1 MAEKQP
7 IKEQIKKLTD
17 QIEAGIKAL
26 FQSGDLEKYQAYLRT
41 MSHFHHYSVNN
52 QMLIFSQCPHATLV
66 AGYQKWQNQFQRHVM
81 RGEKGISILAPTP
94 YKIKVEKEK
103 LDPDTKLPLLDA
115 DGNAITEEKEVQ
127 IPMFRPVKVFD
138 VSQTDG
144 KPLPERVQSPIAEL
158 TGNVE
163 HYEAFMEALRR
174 VSPVPIEI
182 KPLSNDLDGF
192 FSPSKQSITLRAGMS
207 EVQTVCAAVHEIA
220 HSKLHDYAKQ
230 PDSQPK
236 DSSTEEIEAESIAY
250 TVCAYFGIETS
261 ANSFGYVATWSKDKD
276 LKAFKESLDTIRKTS
291 SDLISGVEQ
300 QFKEI
305 CKERGIELPKEPE
318 YELVTI
324 PPSREDAMAFAA
336 EYVVLLGRS
345 EARSEFLS
353 TDKIAG
359 RICRNDARSIRD
371 ELERLVEAEDESG
384 IYHGAVEL
392 LDHFNGLYHKEW
404 QAKEAPDAEKL
415 YMVDNEK
422 YIHVQRSDNGID
434 YTIYDAASAKTLD
447 GGVLDDTGQL
457 LSAAALTVCKLHNI
471 GDAAPIR
478 LAPLELLKDLQEAN
492 ELPLGAD
499 VQITGAELAK
509 SIQSLYLD
517 KYGLAFLD
525 DFASKDDCLQ
535 HLYEDLLTGA
545 DEVKYFLSEIVE
557 QKDVYANRAKALLL
571 GIESYQKSH
580 VPLKELDSNERWYV
594 VDNESKHLRI
604 TEDGAKYAYELYD
617 KNTLRRLESGTV
629 HDDDVKCLLAAAIR
643 VCETHGYDK
652 TLPFEVLSNE
662 LAGIL
667 YSLELSSDDDQIV
680 HTEVNSD
687 KPDALPPLPELE
699 QDYPMPDPTVDF
711 AQMYQFGYTDG
722 NTMLPLS
729 KARAK
734 ELFLQDVP
742 IFALNSDNTEYMVLD
757 TDDLDTHS
765 GIFGVERAEWEAAR
779 DMLQPTPD
787 IIAPNQPDALSY
799 LHDDS
804 AKTQPENYLKN
815 AEMALED
822 DYGMIDGII
831 NNGPKQPTV
840 ADLEAQVKAGMSISL
855 MDLAAATHRERND
868 GKRRQSVLEQLKKQP
883 AQERSHKTAPGKSA
897 EKEL

>member
-66 AGYQKWQNQFQRHVM
+66 AGYQKWQNQFSRHVL

-115 DGNAITEEKEVQ
+115 DGNTITEEKEVQ

-144 KPLPERVQSPIAEL
+144 KPLPERVQSPVAEL

-192 FSPSKQSITLRAGMS
+192 FSPSKQSITLRDGMS

-230 PDSQPK
+230 PNSQPK

-276 LKAFKESLDTIRKTS
+276 LKAFKDSLDTIRKTS
-291 SDLISGVEQ
+291 SELISGVEQ

-305 CKERGIELPKEPE
+305 CKERGISLEPAQPAQKQPE
-318 YELVTI
+318 QDI
-324 PPSREDAMAFAA
+324 
-336 EYVVLLGRS
+336 
-345 EARSEFLS
+345 
-353 TDKIAG
+353 
-359 RICRNDARSIRD
+359 
-371 ELERLVEAEDESG
+371 
-384 IYHGAVEL
+384 
-392 LDHFNGLYHKEW
+392 
-404 QAKEAPDAEKL
+404 EKL

-422 YIHVQRSDNGID
+422 YIHVQRSDTGID
-434 YTIYDAASAKTLD
+434 YTIYDAASAKALD

-478 LAPLELLKDLQEAN
+478 LAPLELLNGLQEAN
-492 ELPLGAD
+492 ELLFGAGE
-499 VQITGAELAK
+499 QITGVEATSTAD
-509 SIQSLYLD
+509 SLP
-517 KYGLAFLD
+517 
-525 DFASKDDCLQ
+525 
-535 HLYEDLLTGA
+535 DLP
-545 DEVKYFLSEIVE
+545 
-557 QKDVYANRAKALLL
+557 Q
-571 GIESYQKSH
+571 
-580 VPLKELDSNERWYV
+580 
-594 VDNESKHLRI
+594 
-604 TEDGAKYAYELYD
+604 
-617 KNTLRRLESGTV
+617 
-629 HDDDVKCLLAAAIR
+629 
-643 VCETHGYDK
+643 
-652 TLPFEVLSNE
+652 
-662 LAGIL
+662 
-667 YSLELSSDDDQIV
+667 
-680 HTEVNSD
+680 
-687 KPDALPPLPELE
+687 LE

-729 KARAK
+729 KERAR
-734 ELFLQDVP
+734 ELFLQGVP
-742 IFALNSDNTEYMVLD
+742 IFVLNSDNTEYMVLD
-757 TDDLDTHS
+757 TEDLGAHS
-765 GIFGVERAEWEAAR
+765 GIFGVERTEWESVR
-779 DMLQPTPD
+779 DTLQPRRD
-787 IIAPNQPDALSY
+787 IVAPKQPDAVSY
-799 LHDDS
+799 LHDDT

-840 ADLEAQVKAGMSISL
+840 AELEAQVQAGISISL
-855 MDLAAATHRERND
+855 MDLAAATHRERNA
-868 GKRRQSVLEQLKKQP
+868 GKRKQSVLEQLKKQP
-883 AQERSHKTAPGKSA
+883 VQERSHKTAPGKSA

>member
-66 AGYQKWQNQFQRHVM
+66 AGYQKWQNQFSRHVL

-115 DGNAITEEKEVQ
+115 DGNTITEEKEVQ

-144 KPLPERVQSPIAEL
+144 KPLPERVQSPVAEL

-174 VSPVPIEI
+174 ISPVPIEI

-192 FSPSKQSITLRAGMS
+192 FSPSKQSITLRDGMS

-230 PDSQPK
+230 PNSQPK

-276 LKAFKESLDTIRKTS
+276 LKAFKDSLDTIRKTS
-291 SDLISGVEQ
+291 SELISGVEQ

-305 CKERGIELPKEPE
+305 CKERGISLEPAQPAQKQPE
-318 YELVTI
+318 QNI
-324 PPSREDAMAFAA
+324 
-336 EYVVLLGRS
+336 
-345 EARSEFLS
+345 
-353 TDKIAG
+353 
-359 RICRNDARSIRD
+359 
-371 ELERLVEAEDESG
+371 
-384 IYHGAVEL
+384 
-392 LDHFNGLYHKEW
+392 
-404 QAKEAPDAEKL
+404 EKL

-422 YIHVQRSDNGID
+422 YIHVQRSDTGID
-434 YTIYDAASAKTLD
+434 YTIYDAASAKALD

-457 LSAAALTVCKLHNI
+457 LSAAALTVCKLYNI

-478 LAPLELLKDLQEAN
+478 LAPLELLNGLQEAN
-492 ELPLGAD
+492 ELLLGAGE
-499 VQITGAELAK
+499 QITGVEATSTAD
-509 SIQSLYLD
+509 SLP
-517 KYGLAFLD
+517 
-525 DFASKDDCLQ
+525 
-535 HLYEDLLTGA
+535 DLP
-545 DEVKYFLSEIVE
+545 
-557 QKDVYANRAKALLL
+557 Q
-571 GIESYQKSH
+571 
-580 VPLKELDSNERWYV
+580 
-594 VDNESKHLRI
+594 
-604 TEDGAKYAYELYD
+604 
-617 KNTLRRLESGTV
+617 
-629 HDDDVKCLLAAAIR
+629 
-643 VCETHGYDK
+643 
-652 TLPFEVLSNE
+652 
-662 LAGIL
+662 
-667 YSLELSSDDDQIV
+667 
-680 HTEVNSD
+680 
-687 KPDALPPLPELE
+687 LE

-729 KARAK
+729 KERAR

-742 IFALNSDNTEYMVLD
+742 IFVLNSDNTEYMVLD
-757 TDDLDTHS
+757 TGDLDAHP
-765 GIFGVERAEWEAAR
+765 GIFGVERTEWESVR
-779 DMLQPTPD
+779 DTLQPIRD
-787 IIAPNQPDALSY
+787 IVAPKQLDAVSY
-799 LHDDS
+799 LHDDT

-815 AEMALED
+815 AEMAMED

-831 NNGPKQPTV
+831 NNGPKQTV
-840 ADLEAQVKAGMSISL
+840 A
-855 MDLAAATHRERND
+855 
-868 GKRRQSVLEQLKKQP
+868 EQE
-883 AQERSHKTAPGKSA
+883 ERSSILAKLKAPVETTNRTEKHAPKRSA

>member
-1 MAEKQP
+1 MAEKAP
-7 IKEQIKKLTD
+7 IKEQIKKRTD

-66 AGYQKWQNQFQRHVM
+66 AGYQKWQNQFSRHVL

-115 DGNAITEEKEVQ
+115 DGNTITEEKEVQ

-144 KPLPERVQSPIAEL
+144 KPLPERVQSPVAEL

-174 VSPVPIEI
+174 VSPVPIEM

-192 FSPSKQSITLRAGMS
+192 FSPSKQSITLRDGMS

-230 PDSQPK
+230 PNSQPK

-276 LKAFKESLDTIRKTS
+276 LKAFKDSLDTIRKTS
-291 SDLISGVEQ
+291 SELISGVEQ

-305 CKERGIELPKEPE
+305 CKERGISLEPAQPAQKQPE
-318 YELVTI
+318 QEI
-324 PPSREDAMAFAA
+324 
-336 EYVVLLGRS
+336 
-345 EARSEFLS
+345 
-353 TDKIAG
+353 
-359 RICRNDARSIRD
+359 
-371 ELERLVEAEDESG
+371 
-384 IYHGAVEL
+384 
-392 LDHFNGLYHKEW
+392 
-404 QAKEAPDAEKL
+404 EKL
-415 YMVDNEK
+415 YMADNEK
-422 YIHVQRSDNGID
+422 YIHVQRSDTGID
-434 YTIYDAASAKTLD
+434 YTIYDAASAKALD
-447 GGVLDDTGQL
+447 GGVLDDTRQL

-471 GDAAPIR
+471 GYAAPIR
-478 LAPLELLKDLQEAN
+478 LAPLELLNGLQEAN
-492 ELPLGAD
+492 ELLLGAGE
-499 VQITGAELAK
+499 QITGVEATSTAD
-509 SIQSLYLD
+509 SLP
-517 KYGLAFLD
+517 
-525 DFASKDDCLQ
+525 
-535 HLYEDLLTGA
+535 DLP
-545 DEVKYFLSEIVE
+545 
-557 QKDVYANRAKALLL
+557 Q
-571 GIESYQKSH
+571 
-580 VPLKELDSNERWYV
+580 
-594 VDNESKHLRI
+594 
-604 TEDGAKYAYELYD
+604 
-617 KNTLRRLESGTV
+617 
-629 HDDDVKCLLAAAIR
+629 
-643 VCETHGYDK
+643 
-652 TLPFEVLSNE
+652 
-662 LAGIL
+662 
-667 YSLELSSDDDQIV
+667 
-680 HTEVNSD
+680 
-687 KPDALPPLPELE
+687 LE

-729 KARAK
+729 KERAR

-742 IFALNSDNTEYMVLD
+742 IFVLNSDNTEYMVLD
-757 TDDLDTHS
+757 TEDLGAHS
-765 GIFGVERAEWEAAR
+765 GIFGVERAEWESVR
-779 DMLQPTPD
+779 DTLQPIRD
-787 IIAPNQPDALSY
+787 IVAPKQPDAVSY
-799 LHDDS
+799 LHDDT

-815 AEMALED
+815 AEMAMED

-831 NNGPKQPTV
+831 NNGPKQTV
-840 ADLEAQVKAGMSISL
+840 A
-855 MDLAAATHRERND
+855 
-868 GKRRQSVLEQLKKQP
+868 EQE
-883 AQERSHKTAPGKSA
+883 ERSSILAKLKAPVETTNRTEKHAPKRSA

>member
-66 AGYQKWQNQFQRHVM
+66 AGYQKWQNQFSRHVL

-115 DGNAITEEKEVQ
+115 DGNTITEEKEVQ

-144 KPLPERVQSPIAEL
+144 KPLPERVQSPVAEL

-174 VSPVPIEI
+174 VSPVPIEM

-192 FSPSKQSITLRAGMS
+192 FSPSKQSITLRDGMS

-230 PDSQPK
+230 PNSQPK
-236 DSSTEEIEAESIAY
+236 DSNTEEIEAESIAY

-276 LKAFKESLDTIRKTS
+276 LKAFKDSLDTIRKTS
-291 SDLISGVEQ
+291 SELISGVEQ

-305 CKERGIELPKEPE
+305 CKERGISLEPAQPAQKQPE
-318 YELVTI
+318 QDI
-324 PPSREDAMAFAA
+324 
-336 EYVVLLGRS
+336 
-345 EARSEFLS
+345 
-353 TDKIAG
+353 
-359 RICRNDARSIRD
+359 
-371 ELERLVEAEDESG
+371 
-384 IYHGAVEL
+384 
-392 LDHFNGLYHKEW
+392 
-404 QAKEAPDAEKL
+404 EKL

-422 YIHVQRSDNGID
+422 YIHVQRSDTGID
-434 YTIYDAASAKTLD
+434 YTIYDAASAKALD

-478 LAPLELLKDLQEAN
+478 LAPLELLNGLQEAN
-492 ELPLGAD
+492 ELLLGAGE
-499 VQITGAELAK
+499 QITGAEAT
-509 SIQSLYLD
+509 STADSLP
-517 KYGLAFLD
+517 
-525 DFASKDDCLQ
+525 
-535 HLYEDLLTGA
+535 DLP
-545 DEVKYFLSEIVE
+545 
-557 QKDVYANRAKALLL
+557 Q
-571 GIESYQKSH
+571 
-580 VPLKELDSNERWYV
+580 
-594 VDNESKHLRI
+594 
-604 TEDGAKYAYELYD
+604 
-617 KNTLRRLESGTV
+617 
-629 HDDDVKCLLAAAIR
+629 
-643 VCETHGYDK
+643 
-652 TLPFEVLSNE
+652 
-662 LAGIL
+662 
-667 YSLELSSDDDQIV
+667 
-680 HTEVNSD
+680 
-687 KPDALPPLPELE
+687 LE

-729 KARAK
+729 KERAR

-742 IFALNSDNTEYMVLD
+742 IFVLNSDNTEYMVLD
-757 TDDLDTHS
+757 TGDLDAHP
-765 GIFGVERAEWEAAR
+765 GIFGVERTEWESVR
-779 DMLQPTPD
+779 DTLQPIRD
-787 IIAPNQPDALSY
+787 IVAPKQLDAVSY
-799 LHDDS
+799 LHDDT

-815 AEMALED
+815 AEMAMED

-840 ADLEAQVKAGMSISL
+840 AELEAQVQAGISISL
-855 MDLAAATHRERND
+855 MDLAAATHRERNA
-868 GKRRQSVLEQLKKQP
+868 GKRKQSVLEQLKKQP
-883 AQERSHKTAPGKSA
+883 VQERSHKTAPGKSA

>member
-26 FQSGDLEKYQAYLRT
+26 FQSGDLEKYQAYLHT

-66 AGYQKWQNQFQRHVM
+66 AGYQKWQNQFSRHVL

-115 DGNAITEEKEVQ
+115 DGNTITEEKEVQ

-144 KPLPERVQSPIAEL
+144 KPLPERVQSPVAEL

-174 VSPVPIEI
+174 VSPVPIEM
-182 KPLSNDLDGF
+182 KPLSNNLDGF
-192 FSPSKQSITLRAGMS
+192 FSPSKQSITLRDGMS

-230 PDSQPK
+230 PNSQPK

-250 TVCAYFGIETS
+250 TVCAYYGIETS

-276 LKAFKESLDTIRKTS
+276 LKAFKDSLDTIRKTS
-291 SDLISGVEQ
+291 SELISGVEQ

-305 CKERGIELPKEPE
+305 CKERGISLEPAQPAQKQPE
-318 YELVTI
+318 QDI
-324 PPSREDAMAFAA
+324 
-336 EYVVLLGRS
+336 
-345 EARSEFLS
+345 
-353 TDKIAG
+353 
-359 RICRNDARSIRD
+359 
-371 ELERLVEAEDESG
+371 
-384 IYHGAVEL
+384 
-392 LDHFNGLYHKEW
+392 
-404 QAKEAPDAEKL
+404 EKL

-422 YIHVQRSDNGID
+422 YIHVQRSDTGID
-434 YTIYDAASAKTLD
+434 YTIYDAASAKALD

-478 LAPLELLKDLQEAN
+478 LAPLELLNGLQEAN
-492 ELPLGAD
+492 ELPLGAGE
-499 VQITGAELAK
+499 QIT
-509 SIQSLYLD
+509 SV
-517 KYGLAFLD
+517 
-525 DFASKDDCLQ
+525 
-535 HLYEDLLTGA
+535 
-545 DEVKYFLSEIVE
+545 EVK
-557 QKDVYANRAKALLL
+557 
-571 GIESYQKSH
+571 
-580 VPLKELDSNERWYV
+580 P
-594 VDNESKHLRI
+594 
-604 TEDGAKYAYELYD
+604 
-617 KNTLRRLESGTV
+617 
-629 HDDDVKCLLAAAIR
+629 AA
-643 VCETHGYDK
+643 D
-652 TLPFEVLSNE
+652 
-662 LAGIL
+662 
-667 YSLELSSDDDQIV
+667 
-680 HTEVNSD
+680 
-687 KPDALPPLPELE
+687 PLPDFPQLE

-711 AQMYQFGYTDG
+711 AQMYQFGYTGG

-729 KARAK
+729 KERAR

-742 IFALNSDNTEYMVLD
+742 IFVLNSDNTEYMVLD
-757 TDDLDTHS
+757 TNDLDTHS
-765 GIFGVERAEWEAAR
+765 GIFGVERTEWESVR
-779 DMLQPTPD
+779 DTLQPRRD
-787 IIAPNQPDALSY
+787 IVAPKQPDALSY
-799 LHDDS
+799 LHDDT
-804 AKTQPENYLKN
+804 AKTQPENNLKN

-831 NNGPKQPTV
+831 NNGPKQTV
-840 ADLEAQVKAGMSISL
+840 A
-855 MDLAAATHRERND
+855 
-868 GKRRQSVLEQLKKQP
+868 EQE
-883 AQERSHKTAPGKSA
+883 ERSSILAKLKAPVETTNRTEKHAPKRSA

>member
-1 MAEKQP
+1 MAEKTP

-41 MSHFHHYSVNN
+41 ISHFHHYSVNN

-66 AGYQKWQNQFQRHVM
+66 AGYQKWQNQFSRHVL

-115 DGNAITEEKEVQ
+115 DGNTITEEKEVQ

-144 KPLPERVQSPIAEL
+144 KPLPERVQSPVAEL

-174 VSPVPIEI
+174 VSPVPIEM

-220 HSKLHDYAKQ
+220 HSELHDYAKQ
-230 PDSQPK
+230 PNSQPK
-236 DSSTEEIEAESIAY
+236 DSNTEEIEAESIAY

-276 LKAFKESLDTIRKTS
+276 LKAFKDSLDTIRKTS
-291 SDLISGVEQ
+291 SELISGVEQ

-305 CKERGIELPKEPE
+305 CKERGISLEPAQPAQKQPE
-318 YELVTI
+318 QDI
-324 PPSREDAMAFAA
+324 
-336 EYVVLLGRS
+336 
-345 EARSEFLS
+345 
-353 TDKIAG
+353 
-359 RICRNDARSIRD
+359 
-371 ELERLVEAEDESG
+371 
-384 IYHGAVEL
+384 
-392 LDHFNGLYHKEW
+392 
-404 QAKEAPDAEKL
+404 EKL

-422 YIHVQRSDNGID
+422 YIHVQRSDTGID
-434 YTIYDAASAKTLD
+434 YTIYDAASAKALD
-447 GGVLDDTGQL
+447 GGVLDDAGQL

-478 LAPLELLKDLQEAN
+478 LSPLELLNGLQEAN
-492 ELPLGAD
+492 ELLLGAGE
-499 VQITGAELAK
+499 QITGVEATSTAD
-509 SIQSLYLD
+509 SL
-517 KYGLAFLD
+517 
-525 DFASKDDCLQ
+525 
-535 HLYEDLLTGA
+535 
-545 DEVKYFLSEIVE
+545 
-557 QKDVYANRAKALLL
+557 
-571 GIESYQKSH
+571 
-580 VPLKELDSNERWYV
+580 
-594 VDNESKHLRI
+594 
-604 TEDGAKYAYELYD
+604 
-617 KNTLRRLESGTV
+617 
-629 HDDDVKCLLAAAIR
+629 
-643 VCETHGYDK
+643 
-652 TLPFEVLSNE
+652 
-662 LAGIL
+662 
-667 YSLELSSDDDQIV
+667 
-680 HTEVNSD
+680 
-687 KPDALPPLPELE
+687 PDPPQLE

-729 KARAK
+729 KERAR

-742 IFALNSDNTEYMVLD
+742 IFVLNSDNTEYMVLD
-757 TDDLDTHS
+757 TEDLGAHS
-765 GIFGVERAEWEAAR
+765 GIFGVERTEWESVR
-779 DMLQPTPD
+779 DTLQPRRD
-787 IIAPNQPDALSY
+787 IVAPKQPDALSY
-799 LHDDS
+799 LHDDT

-831 NNGPKQPTV
+831 NNGPKQTV
-840 ADLEAQVKAGMSISL
+840 A
-855 MDLAAATHRERND
+855 
-868 GKRRQSVLEQLKKQP
+868 EQE
-883 AQERSHKTAPGKSA
+883 ERSSILAKLKAPVEATNRTEKHAAKRSA

>member
-1 MAEKQP
+1 MAEKTP

-66 AGYQKWQNQFQRHVM
+66 AGYQKWQNQFSRHVL

-115 DGNAITEEKEVQ
+115 DGNTITEEKEVQ

-144 KPLPERVQSPIAEL
+144 KPLPERVQSPVAEL

-174 VSPVPIEI
+174 ISPVPIEM

-192 FSPSKQSITLRAGMS
+192 FSPSKQSITLRDGMS

-230 PDSQPK
+230 PNSQPK
-236 DSSTEEIEAESIAY
+236 DSNTEEIEAESIAY

-276 LKAFKESLDTIRKTS
+276 LKAFKDSLDTIRKTS
-291 SDLISGVEQ
+291 SELISGVEQ

-305 CKERGIELPKEPE
+305 CKERGISLEPAQPAQKQPE
-318 YELVTI
+318 QDI
-324 PPSREDAMAFAA
+324 
-336 EYVVLLGRS
+336 
-345 EARSEFLS
+345 
-353 TDKIAG
+353 
-359 RICRNDARSIRD
+359 
-371 ELERLVEAEDESG
+371 
-384 IYHGAVEL
+384 
-392 LDHFNGLYHKEW
+392 
-404 QAKEAPDAEKL
+404 EKL

-422 YIHVQRSDNGID
+422 YIHVQRSDTGID
-434 YTIYDAASAKTLD
+434 YTIYDAASAKALD

-478 LAPLELLKDLQEAN
+478 LAPLELLNGLQEAN
-492 ELPLGAD
+492 ELLLGAGE
-499 VQITGAELAK
+499 QITGVEATSTAD
-509 SIQSLYLD
+509 SLP
-517 KYGLAFLD
+517 
-525 DFASKDDCLQ
+525 
-535 HLYEDLLTGA
+535 DLP
-545 DEVKYFLSEIVE
+545 
-557 QKDVYANRAKALLL
+557 Q
-571 GIESYQKSH
+571 
-580 VPLKELDSNERWYV
+580 
-594 VDNESKHLRI
+594 
-604 TEDGAKYAYELYD
+604 
-617 KNTLRRLESGTV
+617 
-629 HDDDVKCLLAAAIR
+629 
-643 VCETHGYDK
+643 
-652 TLPFEVLSNE
+652 
-662 LAGIL
+662 
-667 YSLELSSDDDQIV
+667 
-680 HTEVNSD
+680 
-687 KPDALPPLPELE
+687 LE

-729 KARAK
+729 KERAR
-734 ELFLQDVP
+734 ELFLQGVP
-742 IFALNSDNTEYMVLD
+742 IFVLNSDNTEYMVLD
-757 TDDLDTHS
+757 TEDLGAHS
-765 GIFGVERAEWEAAR
+765 GIFGVERTEWESVR
-779 DMLQPTPD
+779 DTLQPRRD
-787 IIAPNQPDALSY
+787 IVAPKQPDALSY
-799 LHDDS
+799 LHDDT

-831 NNGPKQPTV
+831 NNGPKQTV
-840 ADLEAQVKAGMSISL
+840 A
-855 MDLAAATHRERND
+855 
-868 GKRRQSVLEQLKKQP
+868 EQE
-883 AQERSHKTAPGKSA
+883 ERSSILAKLKAPVEATNRTEKHAPKRSA

>member
-1 MAEKQP
+1 MAEKTL

-66 AGYQKWQNQFQRHVM
+66 AGYQKWQNQFSRHVL

-115 DGNAITEEKEVQ
+115 DGNTITEEKEVQ

-144 KPLPERVQSPIAEL
+144 KPLPERVQSPVAEL

-174 VSPVPIEI
+174 VSPVPIEM

-192 FSPSKQSITLRAGMS
+192 FSPSKQSITLRDGMS

-230 PDSQPK
+230 PNSQPK

-276 LKAFKESLDTIRKTS
+276 LKAFKDSLGTIRKTS
-291 SDLISGVEQ
+291 SELISGVEQ

-305 CKERGIELPKEPE
+305 CKERGISLEPAQPAQKQPE
-318 YELVTI
+318 QDI
-324 PPSREDAMAFAA
+324 
-336 EYVVLLGRS
+336 
-345 EARSEFLS
+345 
-353 TDKIAG
+353 
-359 RICRNDARSIRD
+359 
-371 ELERLVEAEDESG
+371 
-384 IYHGAVEL
+384 
-392 LDHFNGLYHKEW
+392 
-404 QAKEAPDAEKL
+404 EKL

-422 YIHVQRSDNGID
+422 YIHVQHSDTGID
-434 YTIYDAASAKTLD
+434 YTIYDAASAKALD

-478 LAPLELLKDLQEAN
+478 LAPLELLNGLQEAN
-492 ELPLGAD
+492 ELLLGAGE
-499 VQITGAELAK
+499 QITGVEATSTAD
-509 SIQSLYLD
+509 SLP
-517 KYGLAFLD
+517 
-525 DFASKDDCLQ
+525 
-535 HLYEDLLTGA
+535 DLP
-545 DEVKYFLSEIVE
+545 
-557 QKDVYANRAKALLL
+557 Q
-571 GIESYQKSH
+571 
-580 VPLKELDSNERWYV
+580 
-594 VDNESKHLRI
+594 
-604 TEDGAKYAYELYD
+604 
-617 KNTLRRLESGTV
+617 
-629 HDDDVKCLLAAAIR
+629 
-643 VCETHGYDK
+643 
-652 TLPFEVLSNE
+652 
-662 LAGIL
+662 
-667 YSLELSSDDDQIV
+667 
-680 HTEVNSD
+680 
-687 KPDALPPLPELE
+687 LE
-699 QDYPMPDPTVDF
+699 QGYPMPDPTVDF

-729 KARAK
+729 KERAR
-734 ELFLQDVP
+734 ELFLQGVP
-742 IFALNSDNTEYMVLD
+742 IFVLNSDNTEYMVLD
-757 TDDLDTHS
+757 TEDLGAHS
-765 GIFGVERAEWEAAR
+765 GIFGVERTEWESVR
-779 DMLQPTPD
+779 DTLQPRRD
-787 IIAPNQPDALSY
+787 IVAPKQPDALSY
-799 LHDDS
+799 LHDDT
-804 AKTQPENYLKN
+804 AKTQLENYLKN

-831 NNGPKQPTV
+831 NNGPKQTV
-840 ADLEAQVKAGMSISL
+840 A
-855 MDLAAATHRERND
+855 
-868 GKRRQSVLEQLKKQP
+868 EQE
-883 AQERSHKTAPGKSA
+883 ERSSILAKLKAPVEATNRTEKHAPKRSA

>member
-1 MAEKQP
+1 MAEKTP

-66 AGYQKWQNQFQRHVM
+66 AGYQKWQNQFSRHVL

-115 DGNAITEEKEVQ
+115 DGNTITEEKEVQ

-144 KPLPERVQSPIAEL
+144 KPLPERVQSPVAEL

-174 VSPVPIEI
+174 ISPVPIEM

-192 FSPSKQSITLRAGMS
+192 FSPSKQSITLRDGMS

-230 PDSQPK
+230 PNSQPK
-236 DSSTEEIEAESIAY
+236 DSNTEEIEAESIAY

-261 ANSFGYVATWSKDKD
+261 ANSFGYVATWTKDKD
-276 LKAFKESLDTIRKTS
+276 LKAFKDSLDTIRKTS
-291 SDLISGVEQ
+291 SELISGVEQ

-305 CKERGIELPKEPE
+305 CKERGISLEPAQPAQKQPE
-318 YELVTI
+318 QDI
-324 PPSREDAMAFAA
+324 
-336 EYVVLLGRS
+336 
-345 EARSEFLS
+345 
-353 TDKIAG
+353 
-359 RICRNDARSIRD
+359 
-371 ELERLVEAEDESG
+371 
-384 IYHGAVEL
+384 
-392 LDHFNGLYHKEW
+392 
-404 QAKEAPDAEKL
+404 EKL

-422 YIHVQRSDNGID
+422 YIHVQRSDTGID
-434 YTIYDAASAKTLD
+434 YTIYDAASAKALD

-478 LAPLELLKDLQEAN
+478 LAPLELLNGLQEAN
-492 ELPLGAD
+492 ELPLGAGE
-499 VQITGAELAK
+499 QIT
-509 SIQSLYLD
+509 SV
-517 KYGLAFLD
+517 
-525 DFASKDDCLQ
+525 
-535 HLYEDLLTGA
+535 
-545 DEVKYFLSEIVE
+545 EVK
-557 QKDVYANRAKALLL
+557 
-571 GIESYQKSH
+571 
-580 VPLKELDSNERWYV
+580 P
-594 VDNESKHLRI
+594 
-604 TEDGAKYAYELYD
+604 
-617 KNTLRRLESGTV
+617 
-629 HDDDVKCLLAAAIR
+629 AA
-643 VCETHGYDK
+643 D
-652 TLPFEVLSNE
+652 
-662 LAGIL
+662 
-667 YSLELSSDDDQIV
+667 
-680 HTEVNSD
+680 
-687 KPDALPPLPELE
+687 PLPDFPQLE

-729 KARAK
+729 KERAR

-742 IFALNSDNTEYMVLD
+742 IFVLNSDNTEYMVLD
-757 TDDLDTHS
+757 TSDLDARS
-765 GIFGVERAEWEAAR
+765 GIFGVERTEWER
-779 DMLQPTPD
+779 VCDTLQPRRD
-787 IIAPNQPDALSY
+787 IVAPKQPDALSY
-799 LHDDS
+799 LHDDT

-815 AEMALED
+815 AEMAMED

-831 NNGPKQPTV
+831 NNGPKQTV
-840 ADLEAQVKAGMSISL
+840 A
-855 MDLAAATHRERND
+855 
-868 GKRRQSVLEQLKKQP
+868 EQE
-883 AQERSHKTAPGKSA
+883 ERSSILAKLKAPVETTNRTEKHAPKRSA

>member
-17 QIEAGIKAL
+17 QIEAGIKVL

-66 AGYQKWQNQFQRHVM
+66 AGYQKWQNQFSRHVL

-115 DGNAITEEKEVQ
+115 DGNTITEEKEVQ

-144 KPLPERVQSPIAEL
+144 KPLPERVQSPVAEL

-174 VSPVPIEI
+174 ISPVPIEM

-192 FSPSKQSITLRAGMS
+192 FSPSKQSITLRDGMS

-230 PDSQPK
+230 PNSQPK

-276 LKAFKESLDTIRKTS
+276 LKAFKDSLDTIRKTS

-305 CKERGIELPKEPE
+305 CKERGISLEPE
-318 YELVTI
+318 KPAQEQDT
-324 PPSREDAMAFAA
+324 
-336 EYVVLLGRS
+336 
-345 EARSEFLS
+345 
-353 TDKIAG
+353 
-359 RICRNDARSIRD
+359 
-371 ELERLVEAEDESG
+371 
-384 IYHGAVEL
+384 
-392 LDHFNGLYHKEW
+392 
-404 QAKEAPDAEKL
+404 EKL
-415 YMVDNEK
+415 YMIDNEK
-422 YIHVQRSDNGID
+422 YIHVQRSDTGID
-434 YTIYDAASAKTLD
+434 YTIYDAASAKALD

-478 LAPLELLKDLQEAN
+478 LSPLELLNGLQEAN
-492 ELPLGAD
+492 ELPLGAGE
-499 VQITGAELAK
+499 QIT
-509 SIQSLYLD
+509 SV
-517 KYGLAFLD
+517 
-525 DFASKDDCLQ
+525 
-535 HLYEDLLTGA
+535 
-545 DEVKYFLSEIVE
+545 EVK
-557 QKDVYANRAKALLL
+557 
-571 GIESYQKSH
+571 
-580 VPLKELDSNERWYV
+580 P
-594 VDNESKHLRI
+594 
-604 TEDGAKYAYELYD
+604 
-617 KNTLRRLESGTV
+617 
-629 HDDDVKCLLAAAIR
+629 AA
-643 VCETHGYDK
+643 D
-652 TLPFEVLSNE
+652 
-662 LAGIL
+662 
-667 YSLELSSDDDQIV
+667 
-680 HTEVNSD
+680 
-687 KPDALPPLPELE
+687 PLPDFPQLE

-711 AQMYQFGYTDG
+711 AQMYQFGYTGG

-729 KARAK
+729 KERAR

-742 IFALNSDNTEYMVLD
+742 IFALNSDSTEYMVLD
-757 TDDLDTHS
+757 TEDLGAHS
-765 GIFGVERAEWEAAR
+765 GIFGVERTEWESVR
-779 DMLQPTPD
+779 DTLQPIRD
-787 IIAPNQPDALSY
+787 IVAPKQPDALSY
-799 LHDDS
+799 LHDDT

-831 NNGPKQPTV
+831 NNGPKQTV
-840 ADLEAQVKAGMSISL
+840 A
-855 MDLAAATHRERND
+855 
-868 GKRRQSVLEQLKKQP
+868 EQE
-883 AQERSHKTAPGKSA
+883 ERSSILAKLKAPVETTNRTEKHAPKRSA

>member
-7 IKEQIKKLTD
+7 IKEQLKKLTD

-26 FQSGDLEKYQAYLRT
+26 FQSGDLEKYQAYLHT

-66 AGYQKWQNQFQRHVM
+66 AGYQKWQNQFSRHVL

-115 DGNAITEEKEVQ
+115 DGNTITEEKEVQ

-144 KPLPERVQSPIAEL
+144 KPLPERVQSPVAEL

-174 VSPVPIEI
+174 ISPVPIEM

-192 FSPSKQSITLRAGMS
+192 FSPSKQSITLRDGMS

-220 HSKLHDYAKQ
+220 HSKLHDYAKL
-230 PDSQPK
+230 PNSQPK
-236 DSSTEEIEAESIAY
+236 DSNTEEIEAESIAY

-276 LKAFKESLDTIRKTS
+276 LKAFKDSLDTIRKTS
-291 SDLISGVEQ
+291 SELISGVEQ

-305 CKERGIELPKEPE
+305 CKERGISLEPAQPAQKQPE
-318 YELVTI
+318 QDI
-324 PPSREDAMAFAA
+324 
-336 EYVVLLGRS
+336 
-345 EARSEFLS
+345 
-353 TDKIAG
+353 
-359 RICRNDARSIRD
+359 
-371 ELERLVEAEDESG
+371 
-384 IYHGAVEL
+384 
-392 LDHFNGLYHKEW
+392 
-404 QAKEAPDAEKL
+404 EKL

-422 YIHVQRSDNGID
+422 YIHVQRSDTGID
-434 YTIYDAASAKTLD
+434 YTIYDAASAKALD

-478 LAPLELLKDLQEAN
+478 LAPLELLNGLQEAN
-492 ELPLGAD
+492 ELLLGAGE
-499 VQITGAELAK
+499 QITGATVK
-509 SIQSLYLD
+509 S
-517 KYGLAFLD
+517 G
-525 DFASKDDCLQ
+525 
-535 HLYEDLLTGA
+535 
-545 DEVKYFLSEIVE
+545 
-557 QKDVYANRAKALLL
+557 
-571 GIESYQKSH
+571 
-580 VPLKELDSNERWYV
+580 
-594 VDNESKHLRI
+594 VD
-604 TEDGAKYAYELYD
+604 
-617 KNTLRRLESGTV
+617 
-629 HDDDVKCLLAAAIR
+629 
-643 VCETHGYDK
+643 
-652 TLPFEVLSNE
+652 
-662 LAGIL
+662 
-667 YSLELSSDDDQIV
+667 
-680 HTEVNSD
+680 
-687 KPDALPPLPELE
+687 PLPDLPQLE
-699 QDYPMPDPTVDF
+699 QDYPMPDLTVDF

-729 KARAK
+729 KERAR

-742 IFALNSDNTEYMVLD
+742 IFVLNSDNTEYMVLD
-757 TDDLDTHS
+757 TEDLGAHS
-765 GIFGVERAEWEAAR
+765 GIFGVERAEWESVR
-779 DMLQPTPD
+779 DTLQPIRD
-787 IIAPNQPDALSY
+787 IVAPKQPDAVSY
-799 LHDDS
+799 LHDDT

-831 NNGPKQPTV
+831 NNGPKQTV
-840 ADLEAQVKAGMSISL
+840 A
-855 MDLAAATHRERND
+855 
-868 GKRRQSVLEQLKKQP
+868 EQE
-883 AQERSHKTAPGKSA
+883 ERSSILAKLKAPVETTNRTEKHAPKRSA

>member
-66 AGYQKWQNQFQRHVM
+66 AGYQKWQNQFSRHVL

-115 DGNAITEEKEVQ
+115 DGNTITEEKEVQ

-144 KPLPERVQSPIAEL
+144 KPLPERVQSPVAEL

-174 VSPVPIEI
+174 ISPVPIEM

-192 FSPSKQSITLRAGMS
+192 FSPSKQSITLRDGMS

-230 PDSQPK
+230 PNSQPK
-236 DSSTEEIEAESIAY
+236 DSNTEEIEAESIAY

-261 ANSFGYVATWSKDKD
+261 ANSFGYVATWTKDKD
-276 LKAFKESLDTIRKTS
+276 LKAFKDSLDTIRKTS
-291 SDLISGVEQ
+291 SELISGVEQ

-305 CKERGIELPKEPE
+305 CKERGISLEPAQPAQKQPE
-318 YELVTI
+318 QDI
-324 PPSREDAMAFAA
+324 
-336 EYVVLLGRS
+336 
-345 EARSEFLS
+345 
-353 TDKIAG
+353 
-359 RICRNDARSIRD
+359 
-371 ELERLVEAEDESG
+371 
-384 IYHGAVEL
+384 
-392 LDHFNGLYHKEW
+392 
-404 QAKEAPDAEKL
+404 EKL

-422 YIHVQRSDNGID
+422 YIHVQRSDTGID
-434 YTIYDAASAKTLD
+434 YTIYDAASAKALD

-478 LAPLELLKDLQEAN
+478 LAPLELLNGLQEAN
-492 ELPLGAD
+492 ELPLGAGE
-499 VQITGAELAK
+499 QIT
-509 SIQSLYLD
+509 SV
-517 KYGLAFLD
+517 
-525 DFASKDDCLQ
+525 
-535 HLYEDLLTGA
+535 
-545 DEVKYFLSEIVE
+545 EVKPAA
-557 QKDVYANRAKALLL
+557 D
-571 GIESYQKSH
+571 
-580 VPLKELDSNERWYV
+580 PLQDF
-594 VDNESKHLRI
+594 
-604 TEDGAKYAYELYD
+604 
-617 KNTLRRLESGTV
+617 
-629 HDDDVKCLLAAAIR
+629 
-643 VCETHGYDK
+643 
-652 TLPFEVLSNE
+652 P
-662 LAGIL
+662 
-667 YSLELSSDDDQIV
+667 Q
-680 HTEVNSD
+680 
-687 KPDALPPLPELE
+687 LE

-729 KARAK
+729 KERAR

-742 IFALNSDNTEYMVLD
+742 IFVLNSDNTEYMVLD
-757 TDDLDTHS
+757 TSDLDARS
-765 GIFGVERAEWEAAR
+765 GIFGVERTEWER
-779 DMLQPTPD
+779 VCDTLQPRRD
-787 IIAPNQPDALSY
+787 IVAPKQPDALSY
-799 LHDDS
+799 LHDDT

-815 AEMALED
+815 AEMAMED

-831 NNGPKQPTV
+831 NNGPKQTV
-840 ADLEAQVKAGMSISL
+840 A
-855 MDLAAATHRERND
+855 
-868 GKRRQSVLEQLKKQP
+868 EQE
-883 AQERSHKTAPGKSA
+883 ERSSILAKLKAPVETTNRTEKHAPKRSA

>member
-1 MAEKQP
+1 MAEKTP

-66 AGYQKWQNQFQRHVM
+66 AGYQKWQNQFSRHVL

-103 LDPDTKLPLLDA
+103 LDPVTKLPLLDA
-115 DGNAITEEKEVQ
+115 DGNTITEEKEVQ

-138 VSQTDG
+138 VSQTDS
-144 KPLPERVQSPIAEL
+144 KPLPERVQSPVAEL

-174 VSPVPIEI
+174 VSPVPIEM

-230 PDSQPK
+230 PNSQPK

-276 LKAFKESLDTIRKTS
+276 LKAFKDSLGTIRKTS
-291 SDLISGVEQ
+291 SELISGVEQ

-305 CKERGIELPKEPE
+305 CKERGISLEPAQPAQKQPE
-318 YELVTI
+318 QDI
-324 PPSREDAMAFAA
+324 
-336 EYVVLLGRS
+336 
-345 EARSEFLS
+345 
-353 TDKIAG
+353 
-359 RICRNDARSIRD
+359 
-371 ELERLVEAEDESG
+371 
-384 IYHGAVEL
+384 
-392 LDHFNGLYHKEW
+392 
-404 QAKEAPDAEKL
+404 EKL

-422 YIHVQRSDNGID
+422 YIHVQHSDTGID
-434 YTIYDAASAKTLD
+434 YTIYDAASAKALD

-478 LAPLELLKDLQEAN
+478 LAPLELLNGLQEAN
-492 ELPLGAD
+492 ELLLGAGE
-499 VQITGAELAK
+499 QITGVEATSTAD
-509 SIQSLYLD
+509 SLP
-517 KYGLAFLD
+517 
-525 DFASKDDCLQ
+525 
-535 HLYEDLLTGA
+535 DLP
-545 DEVKYFLSEIVE
+545 
-557 QKDVYANRAKALLL
+557 Q
-571 GIESYQKSH
+571 
-580 VPLKELDSNERWYV
+580 
-594 VDNESKHLRI
+594 
-604 TEDGAKYAYELYD
+604 
-617 KNTLRRLESGTV
+617 
-629 HDDDVKCLLAAAIR
+629 
-643 VCETHGYDK
+643 
-652 TLPFEVLSNE
+652 
-662 LAGIL
+662 
-667 YSLELSSDDDQIV
+667 
-680 HTEVNSD
+680 
-687 KPDALPPLPELE
+687 LE
-699 QDYPMPDPTVDF
+699 QGYPMPDPTVDF

-729 KARAK
+729 KERAR

-742 IFALNSDNTEYMVLD
+742 IFVLNSDNTEYMVLD
-757 TDDLDTHS
+757 TEDLGAHS
-765 GIFGVERAEWEAAR
+765 GIFGVERTEWESVR
-779 DMLQPTPD
+779 DTLQPMRD
-787 IIAPNQPDALSY
+787 IVAPKQPDTLSY
-799 LHDDS
+799 LHDDT

-822 DYGMIDGII
+822 NYGMIDGII
-831 NNGPKQPTV
+831 NNAPKQTV
-840 ADLEAQVKAGMSISL
+840 A
-855 MDLAAATHRERND
+855 
-868 GKRRQSVLEQLKKQP
+868 EQE
-883 AQERSHKTAPGKSA
+883 ERSSILAKLKAPVEATNRTEKHAPKRSA

>member
-1 MAEKQP
+1 MAEKTP

-66 AGYQKWQNQFQRHVM
+66 AGYQKWQNQFSRHVL

-103 LDPDTKLPLLDA
+103 LDPVTKLPLLDA
-115 DGNAITEEKEVQ
+115 DGNTITEEKEVQ

-144 KPLPERVQSPIAEL
+144 KPLPERVQSPVAEL

-174 VSPVPIEI
+174 ISPVPIEI

-230 PDSQPK
+230 PGSQPK

-276 LKAFKESLDTIRKTS
+276 LKAFKDSLDSIRKTS

-305 CKERGIELPKEPE
+305 CKERGISLEPE
-318 YELVTI
+318 KPAQEQ
-324 PPSREDAMAFAA
+324 D
-336 EYVVLLGRS
+336 
-345 EARSEFLS
+345 
-353 TDKIAG
+353 TD
-359 RICRNDARSIRD
+359 
-371 ELERLVEAEDESG
+371 
-384 IYHGAVEL
+384 
-392 LDHFNGLYHKEW
+392 
-404 QAKEAPDAEKL
+404 KL

-422 YIHVQRSDNGID
+422 YIHVQRSDSGID
-434 YTIYDAASAKTLD
+434 YTIYDAASAKALD

-478 LAPLELLKDLQEAN
+478 LAPLELLNGLQEAN
-492 ELPLGAD
+492 ELLLGAGE
-499 VQITGAELAK
+499 QITGVEATSTAD
-509 SIQSLYLD
+509 SLP
-517 KYGLAFLD
+517 
-525 DFASKDDCLQ
+525 
-535 HLYEDLLTGA
+535 DLP
-545 DEVKYFLSEIVE
+545 
-557 QKDVYANRAKALLL
+557 Q
-571 GIESYQKSH
+571 
-580 VPLKELDSNERWYV
+580 
-594 VDNESKHLRI
+594 
-604 TEDGAKYAYELYD
+604 
-617 KNTLRRLESGTV
+617 
-629 HDDDVKCLLAAAIR
+629 
-643 VCETHGYDK
+643 
-652 TLPFEVLSNE
+652 
-662 LAGIL
+662 
-667 YSLELSSDDDQIV
+667 
-680 HTEVNSD
+680 
-687 KPDALPPLPELE
+687 LE
-699 QDYPMPDPTVDF
+699 QGYPMPDPTVDF

-729 KARAK
+729 KERAR

-742 IFALNSDNTEYMVLD
+742 IFVLNSDNTEYMVLD
-757 TDDLDTHS
+757 TEDLGAHS
-765 GIFGVERAEWEAAR
+765 GIFGVERTEWESVR
-779 DMLQPTPD
+779 DTLQPRRD
-787 IIAPNQPDALSY
+787 IVAPKQPDTLSY
-799 LHDDS
+799 LHDDT

-822 DYGMIDGII
+822 NYGMIDGII
-831 NNGPKQPTV
+831 NNAPKQTV
-840 ADLEAQVKAGMSISL
+840 A
-855 MDLAAATHRERND
+855 
-868 GKRRQSVLEQLKKQP
+868 EQE
-883 AQERSHKTAPGKSA
+883 ERSSILAKLKAPVEATNRTEKHAPKRSA

>member
-26 FQSGDLEKYQAYLRT
+26 FQSGDLEKYQAYLHT

-66 AGYQKWQNQFQRHVM
+66 AGYQKWQNQFSRHVL

-115 DGNAITEEKEVQ
+115 DGNTITEEKEVQ

-144 KPLPERVQSPIAEL
+144 KPLPEQVKSPVAEL

-174 VSPVPIEI
+174 VSPVPIEM

-220 HSKLHDYAKQ
+220 HSELHDYAKQ
-230 PDSQPK
+230 PNSHPK

-276 LKAFKESLDTIRKTS
+276 LKAFKDSLDTIRKTS
-291 SDLISGVEQ
+291 SELISGVEQ

-305 CKERGIELPKEPE
+305 CKERGISLEPAQPAQKQPE
-318 YELVTI
+318 QDT
-324 PPSREDAMAFAA
+324 
-336 EYVVLLGRS
+336 
-345 EARSEFLS
+345 
-353 TDKIAG
+353 
-359 RICRNDARSIRD
+359 
-371 ELERLVEAEDESG
+371 
-384 IYHGAVEL
+384 
-392 LDHFNGLYHKEW
+392 
-404 QAKEAPDAEKL
+404 EKL

-422 YIHVQRSDNGID
+422 YIHVQRSDTGID
-434 YTIYDAASAKTLD
+434 YTIYDAASAKALD

-478 LAPLELLKDLQEAN
+478 LAPLELLNGLQEAN
-492 ELPLGAD
+492 ELLLGAGE
-499 VQITGAELAK
+499 QITGAEAT
-509 SIQSLYLD
+509 STADSLP
-517 KYGLAFLD
+517 
-525 DFASKDDCLQ
+525 
-535 HLYEDLLTGA
+535 DLP
-545 DEVKYFLSEIVE
+545 
-557 QKDVYANRAKALLL
+557 Q
-571 GIESYQKSH
+571 
-580 VPLKELDSNERWYV
+580 
-594 VDNESKHLRI
+594 
-604 TEDGAKYAYELYD
+604 
-617 KNTLRRLESGTV
+617 
-629 HDDDVKCLLAAAIR
+629 
-643 VCETHGYDK
+643 
-652 TLPFEVLSNE
+652 
-662 LAGIL
+662 
-667 YSLELSSDDDQIV
+667 
-680 HTEVNSD
+680 
-687 KPDALPPLPELE
+687 LE

-729 KARAK
+729 KERAR

-742 IFALNSDNTEYMVLD
+742 IFVLNSDNTEYMVLD
-757 TDDLDTHS
+757 TEDLGAHS
-765 GIFGVERAEWEAAR
+765 GIFGVERTEWESVR
-779 DMLQPTPD
+779 DTLQPRRD
-787 IIAPNQPDALSY
+787 IVAPKQPDALSY
-799 LHDDS
+799 LHDDT

-831 NNGPKQPTV
+831 NNGPKQTV
-840 ADLEAQVKAGMSISL
+840 A
-855 MDLAAATHRERND
+855 
-868 GKRRQSVLEQLKKQP
+868 EQE
-883 AQERSHKTAPGKSA
+883 ERSSILAKLKAPVETTNRTEKHAPKRSA

>member
-1 MAEKQP
+1 MAEKTP

-66 AGYQKWQNQFQRHVM
+66 AGYQKWQNQFSRHVL

-115 DGNAITEEKEVQ
+115 DGNTITEEKEVQ

-144 KPLPERVQSPIAEL
+144 KPLPERVQSPVAEL

-174 VSPVPIEI
+174 ISPVPIEM

-192 FSPSKQSITLRAGMS
+192 FSPSRQSITLRDGMS

-230 PDSQPK
+230 PNSQPK
-236 DSSTEEIEAESIAY
+236 DSNTEEIEAESIAY

-261 ANSFGYVATWSKDKD
+261 ANSFGYVATWTKDKD
-276 LKAFKESLDTIRKTS
+276 LKAFKDSLDTIRKTS
-291 SDLISGVEQ
+291 SELISGVEQ

-305 CKERGIELPKEPE
+305 CKERGISLEPAQPAQKQPE
-318 YELVTI
+318 QDI
-324 PPSREDAMAFAA
+324 
-336 EYVVLLGRS
+336 
-345 EARSEFLS
+345 
-353 TDKIAG
+353 
-359 RICRNDARSIRD
+359 
-371 ELERLVEAEDESG
+371 
-384 IYHGAVEL
+384 
-392 LDHFNGLYHKEW
+392 
-404 QAKEAPDAEKL
+404 EKL

-422 YIHVQRSDNGID
+422 YIHVQRSDTGID
-434 YTIYDAASAKTLD
+434 YTIYDAASAKALD

-478 LAPLELLKDLQEAN
+478 LAPLELLNGLQEAN
-492 ELPLGAD
+492 ELPLGAGE
-499 VQITGAELAK
+499 QIT
-509 SIQSLYLD
+509 SV
-517 KYGLAFLD
+517 
-525 DFASKDDCLQ
+525 
-535 HLYEDLLTGA
+535 
-545 DEVKYFLSEIVE
+545 EVK
-557 QKDVYANRAKALLL
+557 
-571 GIESYQKSH
+571 
-580 VPLKELDSNERWYV
+580 P
-594 VDNESKHLRI
+594 
-604 TEDGAKYAYELYD
+604 
-617 KNTLRRLESGTV
+617 
-629 HDDDVKCLLAAAIR
+629 AA
-643 VCETHGYDK
+643 D
-652 TLPFEVLSNE
+652 
-662 LAGIL
+662 
-667 YSLELSSDDDQIV
+667 
-680 HTEVNSD
+680 
-687 KPDALPPLPELE
+687 PLPDFPQLE

-729 KARAK
+729 KERAR

-742 IFALNSDNTEYMVLD
+742 IFVLNSDNTEYMVLD
-757 TDDLDTHS
+757 TNDLDTHS
-765 GIFGVERAEWEAAR
+765 GIFGVERTEWESVR
-779 DMLQPTPD
+779 DTLQPRRD
-787 IIAPNQPDALSY
+787 IVAPKQPDALSY
-799 LHDDS
+799 LHDDT

-815 AEMALED
+815 AEMAMED

-831 NNGPKQPTV
+831 NNGPKQTV
-840 ADLEAQVKAGMSISL
+840 A
-855 MDLAAATHRERND
+855 
-868 GKRRQSVLEQLKKQP
+868 EQE
-883 AQERSHKTAPGKSA
+883 ERSSILAKLKAPVETTNRTEKHAPKRSA

>member
-66 AGYQKWQNQFQRHVM
+66 AGYQKWQNQFSRHVL

-103 LDPDTKLPLLDA
+103 LDPVTKLPLLDA
-115 DGNAITEEKEVQ
+115 DGNTITEEKEVQ

-144 KPLPERVQSPIAEL
+144 KPLPERVQSPVAEL

-174 VSPVPIEI
+174 ISPVPIEM

-192 FSPSKQSITLRAGMS
+192 FSPSKQSITLRDGMS

-230 PDSQPK
+230 PNSQPK
-236 DSSTEEIEAESIAY
+236 DSNTEEIEAESIAY

-276 LKAFKESLDTIRKTS
+276 LKAFKDSLDTIRKTS
-291 SDLISGVEQ
+291 SELISGVEQ

-305 CKERGIELPKEPE
+305 CKERGISLEPAQPAQKQPE
-318 YELVTI
+318 QDI
-324 PPSREDAMAFAA
+324 
-336 EYVVLLGRS
+336 
-345 EARSEFLS
+345 
-353 TDKIAG
+353 
-359 RICRNDARSIRD
+359 
-371 ELERLVEAEDESG
+371 
-384 IYHGAVEL
+384 
-392 LDHFNGLYHKEW
+392 
-404 QAKEAPDAEKL
+404 EKL

-422 YIHVQRSDNGID
+422 YIHVQRSDTGID
-434 YTIYDAASAKTLD
+434 YTIYDAASAKALD

-478 LAPLELLKDLQEAN
+478 LAPLELLNGLQEAN
-492 ELPLGAD
+492 ELLLGAGE
-499 VQITGAELAK
+499 QITGVEATSTAD
-509 SIQSLYLD
+509 SLP
-517 KYGLAFLD
+517 
-525 DFASKDDCLQ
+525 
-535 HLYEDLLTGA
+535 DLP
-545 DEVKYFLSEIVE
+545 
-557 QKDVYANRAKALLL
+557 Q
-571 GIESYQKSH
+571 
-580 VPLKELDSNERWYV
+580 
-594 VDNESKHLRI
+594 
-604 TEDGAKYAYELYD
+604 
-617 KNTLRRLESGTV
+617 
-629 HDDDVKCLLAAAIR
+629 
-643 VCETHGYDK
+643 
-652 TLPFEVLSNE
+652 
-662 LAGIL
+662 
-667 YSLELSSDDDQIV
+667 
-680 HTEVNSD
+680 
-687 KPDALPPLPELE
+687 LE
-699 QDYPMPDPTVDF
+699 QGYPMPDPTVDF

-729 KARAK
+729 KERAR
-734 ELFLQDVP
+734 ELFLQGVP
-742 IFALNSDNTEYMVLD
+742 IFVLNSDNTEYMVLD
-757 TDDLDTHS
+757 TEDLGAHS
-765 GIFGVERAEWEAAR
+765 GIFGVERAEWESVR
-779 DMLQPTPD
+779 DTLQPIRD
-787 IIAPNQPDALSY
+787 IVAPKQPDAVSY
-799 LHDDS
+799 LHDDT

-815 AEMALED
+815 AEMAMED

-831 NNGPKQPTV
+831 NNGPKQTV
-840 ADLEAQVKAGMSISL
+840 A
-855 MDLAAATHRERND
+855 
-868 GKRRQSVLEQLKKQP
+868 EQE
-883 AQERSHKTAPGKSA
+883 ERSSILAKLKAPVEATNRTEKHAPKRSA

>member
-1 MAEKQP
+1 MAEKTP

-66 AGYQKWQNQFQRHVM
+66 AGYQKWQNQFSRHVL

-115 DGNAITEEKEVQ
+115 DGNTITEEKEVQ
-127 IPMFRPVKVFD
+127 IPIFRPVKVFD

-144 KPLPERVQSPIAEL
+144 KPLPERVQSPVAEL

-174 VSPVPIEI
+174 ISPVPIEM

-192 FSPSKQSITLRAGMS
+192 FSPPKQSITLRDGMS

-230 PDSQPK
+230 PNSQPK
-236 DSSTEEIEAESIAY
+236 DSNTEEIEAESIAY

-276 LKAFKESLDTIRKTS
+276 LKAFKDSLDTIRKTS
-291 SDLISGVEQ
+291 SELISGVEQ

-305 CKERGIELPKEPE
+305 CKERGISLEAAQPAQKQPE
-318 YELVTI
+318 QDI
-324 PPSREDAMAFAA
+324 
-336 EYVVLLGRS
+336 
-345 EARSEFLS
+345 
-353 TDKIAG
+353 
-359 RICRNDARSIRD
+359 
-371 ELERLVEAEDESG
+371 
-384 IYHGAVEL
+384 
-392 LDHFNGLYHKEW
+392 
-404 QAKEAPDAEKL
+404 EKL

-422 YIHVQRSDNGID
+422 YIHVQRSDTGID
-434 YTIYDAASAKTLD
+434 YTIYDAASAKALD

-478 LAPLELLKDLQEAN
+478 LAPLELLNGLQEAN
-492 ELPLGAD
+492 ELLLGAGE
-499 VQITGAELAK
+499 QITGVEATSTAD
-509 SIQSLYLD
+509 SLP
-517 KYGLAFLD
+517 
-525 DFASKDDCLQ
+525 
-535 HLYEDLLTGA
+535 DLP
-545 DEVKYFLSEIVE
+545 
-557 QKDVYANRAKALLL
+557 Q
-571 GIESYQKSH
+571 
-580 VPLKELDSNERWYV
+580 
-594 VDNESKHLRI
+594 
-604 TEDGAKYAYELYD
+604 
-617 KNTLRRLESGTV
+617 
-629 HDDDVKCLLAAAIR
+629 
-643 VCETHGYDK
+643 
-652 TLPFEVLSNE
+652 
-662 LAGIL
+662 
-667 YSLELSSDDDQIV
+667 
-680 HTEVNSD
+680 
-687 KPDALPPLPELE
+687 LE

-729 KARAK
+729 KERAR

-742 IFALNSDNTEYMVLD
+742 IFVLNSDNTEYMVLD
-757 TDDLDTHS
+757 TEDLGAHS
-765 GIFGVERAEWEAAR
+765 GIFGVERTEWERVR
-779 DMLQPTPD
+779 DTLQPRRD
-787 IIAPNQPDALSY
+787 IVAPKQPDALSY
-799 LHDDS
+799 LHDDT

-831 NNGPKQPTV
+831 NNGPKQAV
-840 ADLEAQVKAGMSISL
+840 A
-855 MDLAAATHRERND
+855 
-868 GKRRQSVLEQLKKQP
+868 EQE
-883 AQERSHKTAPGKSA
+883 ERSSILAKLKAPVETTNRTEKRAPKRSA

>member
-1 MAEKQP
+1 MAEKTP

-66 AGYQKWQNQFQRHVM
+66 AGYQKWQNQFSRHVL

-103 LDPDTKLPLLDA
+103 LDPVTKLPLLDA
-115 DGNAITEEKEVQ
+115 DGNTITEEKEVQ

-144 KPLPERVQSPIAEL
+144 KPLPERVQSPVAEL

-174 VSPVPIEI
+174 ISPVPIEM

-192 FSPSKQSITLRAGMS
+192 FSPSKQSITLRDGMS

-230 PDSQPK
+230 PNSQPK

-276 LKAFKESLDTIRKTS
+276 LKAFKDSLGTIRKTS
-291 SDLISGVEQ
+291 SELISGVEQ

-305 CKERGIELPKEPE
+305 CKERGISLEPAQPAQKQPE
-318 YELVTI
+318 QDI
-324 PPSREDAMAFAA
+324 
-336 EYVVLLGRS
+336 
-345 EARSEFLS
+345 
-353 TDKIAG
+353 
-359 RICRNDARSIRD
+359 
-371 ELERLVEAEDESG
+371 
-384 IYHGAVEL
+384 
-392 LDHFNGLYHKEW
+392 
-404 QAKEAPDAEKL
+404 EKL

-422 YIHVQRSDNGID
+422 YIHVQHSDTGID
-434 YTIYDAASAKTLD
+434 YTIYDAASAKALD

-478 LAPLELLKDLQEAN
+478 LAPLELLNGLQEAN
-492 ELPLGAD
+492 ELLLGAGE
-499 VQITGAELAK
+499 QITGVEATSTAD
-509 SIQSLYLD
+509 SLP
-517 KYGLAFLD
+517 
-525 DFASKDDCLQ
+525 
-535 HLYEDLLTGA
+535 DLP
-545 DEVKYFLSEIVE
+545 
-557 QKDVYANRAKALLL
+557 Q
-571 GIESYQKSH
+571 
-580 VPLKELDSNERWYV
+580 
-594 VDNESKHLRI
+594 
-604 TEDGAKYAYELYD
+604 
-617 KNTLRRLESGTV
+617 
-629 HDDDVKCLLAAAIR
+629 
-643 VCETHGYDK
+643 
-652 TLPFEVLSNE
+652 
-662 LAGIL
+662 
-667 YSLELSSDDDQIV
+667 
-680 HTEVNSD
+680 
-687 KPDALPPLPELE
+687 LE

-729 KARAK
+729 KERAR

-742 IFALNSDNTEYMVLD
+742 IFVLNSDNTEYMVLD
-757 TDDLDTHS
+757 TEDLGAHS
-765 GIFGVERAEWEAAR
+765 GIFGVERTEWESVR
-779 DMLQPTPD
+779 DTLQPRRD
-787 IIAPNQPDALSY
+787 IVAPKQPDTLSY
-799 LHDDS
+799 LHDDT

-822 DYGMIDGII
+822 NYGMIDGII
-831 NNGPKQPTV
+831 NNAPKQTV
-840 ADLEAQVKAGMSISL
+840 A
-855 MDLAAATHRERND
+855 
-868 GKRRQSVLEQLKKQP
+868 EQE
-883 AQERSHKTAPGKSA
+883 ERSSILAKLKAPVETTNRTEKHAPKRSA

>member
-1 MAEKQP
+1 MAEKTP

-66 AGYQKWQNQFQRHVM
+66 AGYQKWQNQFSRHVL

-103 LDPDTKLPLLDA
+103 LDPVTKLPLLDA
-115 DGNAITEEKEVQ
+115 DGNTITEEKEVQ

-144 KPLPERVQSPIAEL
+144 KPLPERVQSPVAEL

-174 VSPVPIEI
+174 ISPVPIEM

-192 FSPSKQSITLRAGMS
+192 FSPSKQSITLRDGMS

-230 PDSQPK
+230 PNSQPK

-276 LKAFKESLDTIRKTS
+276 LKAFKDSLGTIRKTS
-291 SDLISGVEQ
+291 SELISGVEQ

-305 CKERGIELPKEPE
+305 CKERGISLEPAQPAQKQPE
-318 YELVTI
+318 QDI
-324 PPSREDAMAFAA
+324 
-336 EYVVLLGRS
+336 
-345 EARSEFLS
+345 
-353 TDKIAG
+353 
-359 RICRNDARSIRD
+359 
-371 ELERLVEAEDESG
+371 
-384 IYHGAVEL
+384 
-392 LDHFNGLYHKEW
+392 
-404 QAKEAPDAEKL
+404 EKL

-422 YIHVQRSDNGID
+422 YIHVQRSDTGID
-434 YTIYDAASAKTLD
+434 YTIYDAASAKALD

-478 LAPLELLKDLQEAN
+478 LAPLELLNGLQEAN
-492 ELPLGAD
+492 ELLLGAGE
-499 VQITGAELAK
+499 QITGVEATSTAD
-509 SIQSLYLD
+509 SLP
-517 KYGLAFLD
+517 
-525 DFASKDDCLQ
+525 
-535 HLYEDLLTGA
+535 DLP
-545 DEVKYFLSEIVE
+545 
-557 QKDVYANRAKALLL
+557 Q
-571 GIESYQKSH
+571 
-580 VPLKELDSNERWYV
+580 
-594 VDNESKHLRI
+594 
-604 TEDGAKYAYELYD
+604 
-617 KNTLRRLESGTV
+617 
-629 HDDDVKCLLAAAIR
+629 
-643 VCETHGYDK
+643 
-652 TLPFEVLSNE
+652 
-662 LAGIL
+662 
-667 YSLELSSDDDQIV
+667 
-680 HTEVNSD
+680 
-687 KPDALPPLPELE
+687 LE
-699 QDYPMPDPTVDF
+699 QGYPMPDPTVDF

-729 KARAK
+729 KERAR

-742 IFALNSDNTEYMVLD
+742 IFVLNSDNTEYMVLD
-757 TDDLDTHS
+757 TEDLGAHS
-765 GIFGVERAEWEAAR
+765 GIFGVERTEWESVR
-779 DMLQPTPD
+779 DTLQPRRD
-787 IIAPNQPDALSY
+787 IVAPKQPDTLSY
-799 LHDDS
+799 LHDDT

-822 DYGMIDGII
+822 NYGMIDGII
-831 NNGPKQPTV
+831 NNAPKQTV
-840 ADLEAQVKAGMSISL
+840 A
-855 MDLAAATHRERND
+855 
-868 GKRRQSVLEQLKKQP
+868 EQE
-883 AQERSHKTAPGKSA
+883 ERSSILAKLKAPVEATNRTEKHAPKRSA

>member
-1 MAEKQP
+1 MVMLTYRIP
-7 IKEQIKKLTD
+7 DSIRQIAMQGEFNEFDLNVFFSAKGKGDEAKFVYENEVQKWLDLVRGSYLPSNIDDMKLGQD
-17 QIEAGIKAL
+17 KRPPMP
-26 FQSGDLEKYQAYLRT
+26 Y
-41 MSHFHHYSVNN
+41 

-66 AGYQKWQNQFQRHVM
+66 AGYQKWQNQFSRHVL

-115 DGNAITEEKEVQ
+115 DGNTITEEKEVQ

-144 KPLPERVQSPIAEL
+144 KPLPERVQSPVAEL

-174 VSPVPIEI
+174 VSPVPIEV
-182 KPLSNDLDGF
+182 KSLRNDLDGF

-230 PDSQPK
+230 PNSQPK

-305 CKERGIELPKEPE
+305 CKERGISLEPE
-318 YELVTI
+318 KPAQEQNT
-324 PPSREDAMAFAA
+324 
-336 EYVVLLGRS
+336 
-345 EARSEFLS
+345 
-353 TDKIAG
+353 
-359 RICRNDARSIRD
+359 
-371 ELERLVEAEDESG
+371 
-384 IYHGAVEL
+384 
-392 LDHFNGLYHKEW
+392 
-404 QAKEAPDAEKL
+404 EKL

-422 YIHVQRSDNGID
+422 YIHVQRSDTGID
-434 YTIYDAASAKTLD
+434 YTIYDAASAKALD

-478 LAPLELLKDLQEAN
+478 LAPLELLNGLQEAN
-492 ELPLGAD
+492 ELLLGAGE
-499 VQITGAELAK
+499 QITGVEATSTAD
-509 SIQSLYLD
+509 SLP
-517 KYGLAFLD
+517 
-525 DFASKDDCLQ
+525 
-535 HLYEDLLTGA
+535 DLP
-545 DEVKYFLSEIVE
+545 
-557 QKDVYANRAKALLL
+557 Q
-571 GIESYQKSH
+571 
-580 VPLKELDSNERWYV
+580 
-594 VDNESKHLRI
+594 
-604 TEDGAKYAYELYD
+604 
-617 KNTLRRLESGTV
+617 
-629 HDDDVKCLLAAAIR
+629 
-643 VCETHGYDK
+643 
-652 TLPFEVLSNE
+652 
-662 LAGIL
+662 
-667 YSLELSSDDDQIV
+667 
-680 HTEVNSD
+680 
-687 KPDALPPLPELE
+687 LE
-699 QDYPMPDPTVDF
+699 QGYPMPDPTVDF

-729 KARAK
+729 KERAR

-742 IFALNSDNTEYMVLD
+742 IFVLNSDNTEYMVLD
-757 TDDLDTHS
+757 TSDLDAHP
-765 GIFGVERAEWEAAR
+765 GIFGVERAEWESVR
-779 DMLQPTPD
+779 DTLQPIRD
-787 IIAPNQPDALSY
+787 IVAPKQPDALSY
-799 LHDDS
+799 LHDDT

-831 NNGPKQPTV
+831 NNGPKQTV
-840 ADLEAQVKAGMSISL
+840 A
-855 MDLAAATHRERND
+855 
-868 GKRRQSVLEQLKKQP
+868 EQE
-883 AQERSHKTAPGKSA
+883 ERSSILAKLKAPVETTNRTEKHAPKRSA

>member
-1 MAEKQP
+1 MAEKTP

-66 AGYQKWQNQFQRHVM
+66 AGYQKWQNQFSRHVL

-103 LDPDTKLPLLDA
+103 LDPVTKLPLLDA
-115 DGNAITEEKEVQ
+115 DGNTITEEKEVQ

-144 KPLPERVQSPIAEL
+144 KPLPERVQSPVAEL

-174 VSPVPIEI
+174 ISPVPIEM

-192 FSPSKQSITLRAGMS
+192 FSPSKQSITLRDGMS

-230 PDSQPK
+230 PNSQPK

-276 LKAFKESLDTIRKTS
+276 LKAFKDSLDTIRKTS
-291 SDLISGVEQ
+291 SELISGVEQ

-305 CKERGIELPKEPE
+305 CKERGISLEPAQPAQKQPE
-318 YELVTI
+318 QDI
-324 PPSREDAMAFAA
+324 
-336 EYVVLLGRS
+336 
-345 EARSEFLS
+345 
-353 TDKIAG
+353 
-359 RICRNDARSIRD
+359 
-371 ELERLVEAEDESG
+371 
-384 IYHGAVEL
+384 
-392 LDHFNGLYHKEW
+392 
-404 QAKEAPDAEKL
+404 EKL

-422 YIHVQRSDNGID
+422 YIHVQHSDTGID
-434 YTIYDAASAKTLD
+434 YTIYDAASAKALD

-478 LAPLELLKDLQEAN
+478 LAPLELLNGLQEAN
-492 ELPLGAD
+492 ELLLGAGE
-499 VQITGAELAK
+499 QITGVEATSTAD
-509 SIQSLYLD
+509 SLP
-517 KYGLAFLD
+517 
-525 DFASKDDCLQ
+525 
-535 HLYEDLLTGA
+535 DLP
-545 DEVKYFLSEIVE
+545 
-557 QKDVYANRAKALLL
+557 Q
-571 GIESYQKSH
+571 
-580 VPLKELDSNERWYV
+580 
-594 VDNESKHLRI
+594 
-604 TEDGAKYAYELYD
+604 
-617 KNTLRRLESGTV
+617 
-629 HDDDVKCLLAAAIR
+629 
-643 VCETHGYDK
+643 
-652 TLPFEVLSNE
+652 
-662 LAGIL
+662 
-667 YSLELSSDDDQIV
+667 
-680 HTEVNSD
+680 
-687 KPDALPPLPELE
+687 LE
-699 QDYPMPDPTVDF
+699 QGYPMPDPTVDF

-729 KARAK
+729 KERAR

-742 IFALNSDNTEYMVLD
+742 IFVLNSDNTEYMVLD
-757 TDDLDTHS
+757 TEDLGAHS
-765 GIFGVERAEWEAAR
+765 GIFGVERTEWESVR
-779 DMLQPTPD
+779 DTLQPRRD
-787 IIAPNQPDALSY
+787 IVAPKQPDTLSY
-799 LHDDS
+799 LHDDT

-822 DYGMIDGII
+822 NYGMIDGII
-831 NNGPKQPTV
+831 NNAPKQTV
-840 ADLEAQVKAGMSISL
+840 A
-855 MDLAAATHRERND
+855 
-868 GKRRQSVLEQLKKQP
+868 EQE
-883 AQERSHKTAPGKSA
+883 ERSSILAKLKAPVEATNRTEKHAPKRSA

>member
-26 FQSGDLEKYQAYLRT
+26 FQSGNLEKYQAYLRT

-52 QMLIFSQCPHATLV
+52 QMLIFSQRPHATLV
-66 AGYQKWQNQFQRHVM
+66 AGYQKWQNQFSRHVL

-115 DGNAITEEKEVQ
+115 DGNTITEEKEVQ

-144 KPLPERVQSPIAEL
+144 KPLPERVQSPVAEL

-163 HYEAFMEALRR
+163 HYKAFMEALRR
-174 VSPVPIEI
+174 VSPVPIEM

-192 FSPSKQSITLRAGMS
+192 FSPSKQSITLRDGMS

-230 PDSQPK
+230 PNNQPK

-276 LKAFKESLDTIRKTS
+276 LKAFKDSLDTIRKTS
-291 SDLISGVEQ
+291 SELISGVEQ

-305 CKERGIELPKEPE
+305 CKERGISLEPAQPAQKQPE
-318 YELVTI
+318 QDI
-324 PPSREDAMAFAA
+324 
-336 EYVVLLGRS
+336 
-345 EARSEFLS
+345 
-353 TDKIAG
+353 
-359 RICRNDARSIRD
+359 
-371 ELERLVEAEDESG
+371 
-384 IYHGAVEL
+384 
-392 LDHFNGLYHKEW
+392 
-404 QAKEAPDAEKL
+404 EKL

-422 YIHVQRSDNGID
+422 YIHVQRSDTGID
-434 YTIYDAASAKTLD
+434 YTIYDAASAKALD

-478 LAPLELLKDLQEAN
+478 LAPLELLNGLQEAN
-492 ELPLGAD
+492 ELLLGAGE
-499 VQITGAELAK
+499 QITGVEATSTAD
-509 SIQSLYLD
+509 SLP
-517 KYGLAFLD
+517 
-525 DFASKDDCLQ
+525 
-535 HLYEDLLTGA
+535 DLP
-545 DEVKYFLSEIVE
+545 
-557 QKDVYANRAKALLL
+557 Q
-571 GIESYQKSH
+571 
-580 VPLKELDSNERWYV
+580 
-594 VDNESKHLRI
+594 
-604 TEDGAKYAYELYD
+604 
-617 KNTLRRLESGTV
+617 
-629 HDDDVKCLLAAAIR
+629 
-643 VCETHGYDK
+643 
-652 TLPFEVLSNE
+652 
-662 LAGIL
+662 
-667 YSLELSSDDDQIV
+667 
-680 HTEVNSD
+680 
-687 KPDALPPLPELE
+687 LE
-699 QDYPMPDPTVDF
+699 QGYPMPDPTVDF

-729 KARAK
+729 KERAR

-742 IFALNSDNTEYMVLD
+742 IFVLNSDNTEYMVLD
-757 TDDLDTHS
+757 TEDLGAHS
-765 GIFGVERAEWEAAR
+765 GIFGVERTEWERVR
-779 DMLQPTPD
+779 DTLQPRCD
-787 IIAPNQPDALSY
+787 IVAPKQPDAVSY
-799 LHDDS
+799 LHDDT

-831 NNGPKQPTV
+831 NNGPKQTV
-840 ADLEAQVKAGMSISL
+840 A
-855 MDLAAATHRERND
+855 
-868 GKRRQSVLEQLKKQP
+868 EQE
-883 AQERSHKTAPGKSA
+883 ERSSILAKLKAPVETTNRTEKHAPKRSA

>member
-66 AGYQKWQNQFQRHVM
+66 AGYQKWQNQFSRHVL

-115 DGNAITEEKEVQ
+115 DGNTITEEKEVQ

-144 KPLPERVQSPIAEL
+144 KPLPERVQSPVAEL

-174 VSPVPIEI
+174 ISPVPIEM

-192 FSPSKQSITLRAGMS
+192 FSPSKQSITLRDGMS

-230 PDSQPK
+230 PNSQPK
-236 DSSTEEIEAESIAY
+236 DSNTEEIEAESIAY

-261 ANSFGYVATWSKDKD
+261 ANSFGYVATWTKDKD
-276 LKAFKESLDTIRKTS
+276 LKAFKDSLDTIRKTS
-291 SDLISGVEQ
+291 SELISGVEQ

-305 CKERGIELPKEPE
+305 CKERGISLEPAQPAQKQPE
-318 YELVTI
+318 QDI
-324 PPSREDAMAFAA
+324 
-336 EYVVLLGRS
+336 
-345 EARSEFLS
+345 
-353 TDKIAG
+353 
-359 RICRNDARSIRD
+359 
-371 ELERLVEAEDESG
+371 
-384 IYHGAVEL
+384 
-392 LDHFNGLYHKEW
+392 
-404 QAKEAPDAEKL
+404 EKL

-422 YIHVQRSDNGID
+422 YIHVQRSDTGID
-434 YTIYDAASAKTLD
+434 YTIYDAASAKALD

-478 LAPLELLKDLQEAN
+478 LAPLELLNGLQEAN
-492 ELPLGAD
+492 ELPLGAGE
-499 VQITGAELAK
+499 QIT
-509 SIQSLYLD
+509 SV
-517 KYGLAFLD
+517 
-525 DFASKDDCLQ
+525 
-535 HLYEDLLTGA
+535 
-545 DEVKYFLSEIVE
+545 EVK
-557 QKDVYANRAKALLL
+557 
-571 GIESYQKSH
+571 
-580 VPLKELDSNERWYV
+580 P
-594 VDNESKHLRI
+594 
-604 TEDGAKYAYELYD
+604 
-617 KNTLRRLESGTV
+617 
-629 HDDDVKCLLAAAIR
+629 AA
-643 VCETHGYDK
+643 D
-652 TLPFEVLSNE
+652 
-662 LAGIL
+662 
-667 YSLELSSDDDQIV
+667 
-680 HTEVNSD
+680 
-687 KPDALPPLPELE
+687 PLPDFPQLE

-729 KARAK
+729 KERAR

-742 IFALNSDNTEYMVLD
+742 IFVLNSDNTEYMVLD
-757 TDDLDTHS
+757 TSDLDARS
-765 GIFGVERAEWEAAR
+765 GIFGVERTEWER
-779 DMLQPTPD
+779 VCDTLQPRRD
-787 IIAPNQPDALSY
+787 IVAPKQPDALSY
-799 LHDDS
+799 LHDDT

-815 AEMALED
+815 AEMAMED

-831 NNGPKQPTV
+831 NNGPKQTV
-840 ADLEAQVKAGMSISL
+840 A
-855 MDLAAATHRERND
+855 
-868 GKRRQSVLEQLKKQP
+868 EQE
-883 AQERSHKTAPGKSA
+883 ERSSILAKLKAPVETTNRTEKHAPKRSA

>member
-1 MAEKQP
+1 MAEKTP

-66 AGYQKWQNQFQRHVM
+66 AGYQKWQNQFSRHVL

-115 DGNAITEEKEVQ
+115 DGNTITEEKEVQ

-144 KPLPERVQSPIAEL
+144 KPLPERVQSPVAEL

-174 VSPVPIEI
+174 VSPVPIEM

-192 FSPSKQSITLRAGMS
+192 FSLSKQSITLRAGMS

-230 PDSQPK
+230 PNSQPK

-276 LKAFKESLDTIRKTS
+276 LKAFKDSLDTIRKTS
-291 SDLISGVEQ
+291 SELISGVEQ

-305 CKERGIELPKEPE
+305 CKERGISLEPAQPAQKQPE
-318 YELVTI
+318 QDI
-324 PPSREDAMAFAA
+324 
-336 EYVVLLGRS
+336 
-345 EARSEFLS
+345 
-353 TDKIAG
+353 
-359 RICRNDARSIRD
+359 
-371 ELERLVEAEDESG
+371 
-384 IYHGAVEL
+384 
-392 LDHFNGLYHKEW
+392 
-404 QAKEAPDAEKL
+404 EKL

-422 YIHVQRSDNGID
+422 YIHVQRSDTGID
-434 YTIYDAASAKTLD
+434 YTIYDAASAKALD

-478 LAPLELLKDLQEAN
+478 LAPLELLNGLQEAN
-492 ELPLGAD
+492 ELMLGAGE
-499 VQITGAELAK
+499 QITGAEAT
-509 SIQSLYLD
+509 STADSLP
-517 KYGLAFLD
+517 
-525 DFASKDDCLQ
+525 
-535 HLYEDLLTGA
+535 DLP
-545 DEVKYFLSEIVE
+545 
-557 QKDVYANRAKALLL
+557 Q
-571 GIESYQKSH
+571 
-580 VPLKELDSNERWYV
+580 
-594 VDNESKHLRI
+594 
-604 TEDGAKYAYELYD
+604 
-617 KNTLRRLESGTV
+617 
-629 HDDDVKCLLAAAIR
+629 
-643 VCETHGYDK
+643 
-652 TLPFEVLSNE
+652 
-662 LAGIL
+662 
-667 YSLELSSDDDQIV
+667 
-680 HTEVNSD
+680 
-687 KPDALPPLPELE
+687 LE

-711 AQMYQFGYTDG
+711 AQMYQFGYTGG

-729 KARAK
+729 KERAR

-742 IFALNSDNTEYMVLD
+742 IFVLNSDNTEYMVLD
-757 TDDLDTHS
+757 TSDLDAHS
-765 GIFGVERAEWEAAR
+765 GIFGVERAEWESVR
-779 DMLQPTPD
+779 DTLQPIRD
-787 IIAPNQPDALSY
+787 IVAPKQPDAVSY
-799 LHDDS
+799 LHDDT

-831 NNGPKQPTV
+831 NNGPKQTV
-840 ADLEAQVKAGMSISL
+840 A
-855 MDLAAATHRERND
+855 
-868 GKRRQSVLEQLKKQP
+868 EQE
-883 AQERSHKTAPGKSA
+883 ERSSILAKLKAPVEATNRTEKHAPKRSA

>member
-66 AGYQKWQNQFQRHVM
+66 AGYQKWQNQFSRHVL

-115 DGNAITEEKEVQ
+115 DGNTITEEKEVQ

-144 KPLPERVQSPIAEL
+144 KPLPERVQSPVAEL

-174 VSPVPIEI
+174 VSPVPIEM
-182 KPLSNDLDGF
+182 KPLSNNLDGF
-192 FSPSKQSITLRAGMS
+192 FSPSKQSITLRDGMS

-230 PDSQPK
+230 PNSQPK
-236 DSSTEEIEAESIAY
+236 DSNTEEIEAESIAY

-276 LKAFKESLDTIRKTS
+276 LKAFKDSLDTIRKTS
-291 SDLISGVEQ
+291 SELISGVEQ

-305 CKERGIELPKEPE
+305 CKERGISLEPAQPAQKQPE
-318 YELVTI
+318 QDI
-324 PPSREDAMAFAA
+324 
-336 EYVVLLGRS
+336 
-345 EARSEFLS
+345 
-353 TDKIAG
+353 
-359 RICRNDARSIRD
+359 
-371 ELERLVEAEDESG
+371 
-384 IYHGAVEL
+384 
-392 LDHFNGLYHKEW
+392 
-404 QAKEAPDAEKL
+404 EKL

-422 YIHVQRSDNGID
+422 YIHVQRSDTGID
-434 YTIYDAASAKTLD
+434 YTIYDAASAKALD

-478 LAPLELLKDLQEAN
+478 LAPLELLNGLQEAN
-492 ELPLGAD
+492 ELLLGAGE
-499 VQITGAELAK
+499 QITGVEATSTAD
-509 SIQSLYLD
+509 SLP
-517 KYGLAFLD
+517 
-525 DFASKDDCLQ
+525 
-535 HLYEDLLTGA
+535 DLP
-545 DEVKYFLSEIVE
+545 
-557 QKDVYANRAKALLL
+557 Q
-571 GIESYQKSH
+571 
-580 VPLKELDSNERWYV
+580 
-594 VDNESKHLRI
+594 
-604 TEDGAKYAYELYD
+604 
-617 KNTLRRLESGTV
+617 
-629 HDDDVKCLLAAAIR
+629 
-643 VCETHGYDK
+643 
-652 TLPFEVLSNE
+652 
-662 LAGIL
+662 
-667 YSLELSSDDDQIV
+667 
-680 HTEVNSD
+680 
-687 KPDALPPLPELE
+687 LE
-699 QDYPMPDPTVDF
+699 QGYPMPDPTVDF

-729 KARAK
+729 KERAR

-742 IFALNSDNTEYMVLD
+742 IFVLNSDNTEYMVLD
-757 TDDLDTHS
+757 TEDLGAHS
-765 GIFGVERAEWEAAR
+765 GIFGVERTEWERVR
-779 DMLQPTPD
+779 DTLQPRRD
-787 IIAPNQPDALSY
+787 IVAPKQPDALSY
-799 LHDDS
+799 LHDDT

-831 NNGPKQPTV
+831 NNGPKQTV
-840 ADLEAQVKAGMSISL
+840 A
-855 MDLAAATHRERND
+855 
-868 GKRRQSVLEQLKKQP
+868 EQE
-883 AQERSHKTAPGKSA
+883 ERSSILAKLKAPVETTNRTEKHAPKRSA

>member
-1 MAEKQP
+1 MAEKTP

-66 AGYQKWQNQFQRHVM
+66 AGYQKWQNQFSRHVL

-103 LDPDTKLPLLDA
+103 LDPVTKLPLLDA
-115 DGNAITEEKEVQ
+115 DGNTITEEKEVQ

-144 KPLPERVQSPIAEL
+144 KPLPERVQSPVAEL

-174 VSPVPIEI
+174 ISPVPIEI

-192 FSPSKQSITLRAGMS
+192 FSPSKQSITLRDGMS

-220 HSKLHDYAKQ
+220 HSELHDYAKQ
-230 PDSQPK
+230 PNSQPK

-276 LKAFKESLDTIRKTS
+276 LKAFKDSLDTIRKTS
-291 SDLISGVEQ
+291 SELISGVEQ

-305 CKERGIELPKEPE
+305 CKERGISLEPAQPAQKQPE
-318 YELVTI
+318 QDI
-324 PPSREDAMAFAA
+324 
-336 EYVVLLGRS
+336 
-345 EARSEFLS
+345 
-353 TDKIAG
+353 
-359 RICRNDARSIRD
+359 
-371 ELERLVEAEDESG
+371 
-384 IYHGAVEL
+384 
-392 LDHFNGLYHKEW
+392 
-404 QAKEAPDAEKL
+404 EKL

-422 YIHVQRSDNGID
+422 YIHVQRSDTGID
-434 YTIYDAASAKTLD
+434 YTIYDAASAKALD

-478 LAPLELLKDLQEAN
+478 LAPLELLNGLQEAN
-492 ELPLGAD
+492 ELLLGAGE
-499 VQITGAELAK
+499 QITGIEATSTAD
-509 SIQSLYLD
+509 SLP
-517 KYGLAFLD
+517 
-525 DFASKDDCLQ
+525 
-535 HLYEDLLTGA
+535 DLP
-545 DEVKYFLSEIVE
+545 
-557 QKDVYANRAKALLL
+557 Q
-571 GIESYQKSH
+571 
-580 VPLKELDSNERWYV
+580 
-594 VDNESKHLRI
+594 
-604 TEDGAKYAYELYD
+604 
-617 KNTLRRLESGTV
+617 
-629 HDDDVKCLLAAAIR
+629 
-643 VCETHGYDK
+643 
-652 TLPFEVLSNE
+652 
-662 LAGIL
+662 
-667 YSLELSSDDDQIV
+667 
-680 HTEVNSD
+680 
-687 KPDALPPLPELE
+687 LE
-699 QDYPMPDPTVDF
+699 QGYPMPDPTVDF

-729 KARAK
+729 KERAR

-742 IFALNSDNTEYMVLD
+742 IFVLNSDNTEYMVLD
-757 TDDLDTHS
+757 TEDLGAHS
-765 GIFGVERAEWEAAR
+765 GIFGVERTEWESVR
-779 DMLQPTPD
+779 DTLQPRRD
-787 IIAPNQPDALSY
+787 IVAPKQPDTLSY
-799 LHDDS
+799 LHDDT

-831 NNGPKQPTV
+831 NNGPKQTV
-840 ADLEAQVKAGMSISL
+840 A
-855 MDLAAATHRERND
+855 
-868 GKRRQSVLEQLKKQP
+868 EQE
-883 AQERSHKTAPGKSA
+883 ERSSILAKLKAPVEATNRTEKHAPKRSA

>member
-1 MAEKQP
+1 MAEKTS

-26 FQSGDLEKYQAYLRT
+26 FQSGNLEKYQAYLRT

-66 AGYQKWQNQFQRHVM
+66 AGYQKWQNQFSRHVL

-115 DGNAITEEKEVQ
+115 DGNTITEEKEVQ

-144 KPLPERVQSPIAEL
+144 KPLPERVQSPVAEL

-174 VSPVPIEI
+174 ISPVPIEM

-230 PDSQPK
+230 PNSQPK
-236 DSSTEEIEAESIAY
+236 DSNTEEIEAESIAY

-276 LKAFKESLDTIRKTS
+276 LKAFKDSLDTIRKTS
-291 SDLISGVEQ
+291 SELISGVEQ

-305 CKERGIELPKEPE
+305 CKERGISLEPTQPAQKQPE
-318 YELVTI
+318 QDI
-324 PPSREDAMAFAA
+324 
-336 EYVVLLGRS
+336 
-345 EARSEFLS
+345 
-353 TDKIAG
+353 
-359 RICRNDARSIRD
+359 
-371 ELERLVEAEDESG
+371 
-384 IYHGAVEL
+384 
-392 LDHFNGLYHKEW
+392 
-404 QAKEAPDAEKL
+404 EKL

-422 YIHVQRSDNGID
+422 YIHVQRSDTGID
-434 YTIYDAASAKTLD
+434 YTIYDAASAKALD

-478 LAPLELLKDLQEAN
+478 LAPLELLNGLQEAN
-492 ELPLGAD
+492 ELLLGAGE
-499 VQITGAELAK
+499 QITGVEATSTAD
-509 SIQSLYLD
+509 SLP
-517 KYGLAFLD
+517 
-525 DFASKDDCLQ
+525 
-535 HLYEDLLTGA
+535 DLP
-545 DEVKYFLSEIVE
+545 
-557 QKDVYANRAKALLL
+557 Q
-571 GIESYQKSH
+571 
-580 VPLKELDSNERWYV
+580 
-594 VDNESKHLRI
+594 
-604 TEDGAKYAYELYD
+604 
-617 KNTLRRLESGTV
+617 
-629 HDDDVKCLLAAAIR
+629 
-643 VCETHGYDK
+643 
-652 TLPFEVLSNE
+652 
-662 LAGIL
+662 
-667 YSLELSSDDDQIV
+667 
-680 HTEVNSD
+680 
-687 KPDALPPLPELE
+687 LE
-699 QDYPMPDPTVDF
+699 QGYPMPDLTVDF

-729 KARAK
+729 KERAR

-742 IFALNSDNTEYMVLD
+742 IFVLNSDNTEYMVLD
-757 TDDLDTHS
+757 TEDLGAHS
-765 GIFGVERAEWEAAR
+765 GIFGVERTEWERVR
-779 DMLQPTPD
+779 DTLRPIRD
-787 IIAPNQPDALSY
+787 IVAPKQPDAVSY
-799 LHDDS
+799 LHDDT

-815 AEMALED
+815 AEMAMED

-831 NNGPKQPTV
+831 NNGPKQTV
-840 ADLEAQVKAGMSISL
+840 A
-855 MDLAAATHRERND
+855 
-868 GKRRQSVLEQLKKQP
+868 EQE
-883 AQERSHKTAPGKSA
+883 ERSSILAKLKAPVEATNRAEKHAPKRSA

>member
-1 MAEKQP
+1 MAEKTP

-66 AGYQKWQNQFQRHVM
+66 AGYQKWQNQFSRHVL

-115 DGNAITEEKEVQ
+115 DGNTITEEKEVQ

-144 KPLPERVQSPIAEL
+144 KPLPERVQSPVAEL

-174 VSPVPIEI
+174 ISPVPIEM

-192 FSPSKQSITLRAGMS
+192 FSPSKQSITLRDGMS

-230 PDSQPK
+230 PNSQPK
-236 DSSTEEIEAESIAY
+236 DSNTEEIEAESIAY

-276 LKAFKESLDTIRKTS
+276 LKAFKDSLDTIRKTS
-291 SDLISGVEQ
+291 SELISGVEQ

-305 CKERGIELPKEPE
+305 CKERGISLEPAQPAQKQPE
-318 YELVTI
+318 QDI
-324 PPSREDAMAFAA
+324 
-336 EYVVLLGRS
+336 
-345 EARSEFLS
+345 
-353 TDKIAG
+353 
-359 RICRNDARSIRD
+359 
-371 ELERLVEAEDESG
+371 
-384 IYHGAVEL
+384 
-392 LDHFNGLYHKEW
+392 
-404 QAKEAPDAEKL
+404 EKL

-422 YIHVQRSDNGID
+422 YIHVQRSDTGID
-434 YTIYDAASAKTLD
+434 YTIYDAASAKALD

-457 LSAAALTVCKLHNI
+457 LSAAALTVCKL
-471 GDAAPIR
+471 R
-478 LAPLELLKDLQEAN
+478 LAPLELLNGLQEAN

-499 VQITGAELAK
+499 EQITGVEATSTAD
-509 SIQSLYLD
+509 SLP
-517 KYGLAFLD
+517 
-525 DFASKDDCLQ
+525 
-535 HLYEDLLTGA
+535 DLP
-545 DEVKYFLSEIVE
+545 
-557 QKDVYANRAKALLL
+557 Q
-571 GIESYQKSH
+571 
-580 VPLKELDSNERWYV
+580 
-594 VDNESKHLRI
+594 
-604 TEDGAKYAYELYD
+604 
-617 KNTLRRLESGTV
+617 
-629 HDDDVKCLLAAAIR
+629 
-643 VCETHGYDK
+643 
-652 TLPFEVLSNE
+652 
-662 LAGIL
+662 
-667 YSLELSSDDDQIV
+667 
-680 HTEVNSD
+680 
-687 KPDALPPLPELE
+687 LE
-699 QDYPMPDPTVDF
+699 QGYPMPDPTVDF

-729 KARAK
+729 KERAR

-742 IFALNSDNTEYMVLD
+742 IFVLNSDNTEYMVLD
-757 TDDLDTHS
+757 TEDLGAHS
-765 GIFGVERAEWEAAR
+765 GIFGVERTEWERVR
-779 DMLQPTPD
+779 DTLQPRRD
-787 IIAPNQPDALSY
+787 IVAPKQPDALSY
-799 LHDDS
+799 LHDDT

-831 NNGPKQPTV
+831 NNGPKQTI
-840 ADLEAQVKAGMSISL
+840 A
-855 MDLAAATHRERND
+855 
-868 GKRRQSVLEQLKKQP
+868 EQE
-883 AQERSHKTAPGKSA
+883 ERSSILAKLKAPVETTNRTEKHAPKRSA